1 MNIENYFQRDL
12 LINNLAKYYL
22 FYQVT
27 LGNIISITNTKDLN
41 YDIELEYALGSMYE
55 LLKDLRTLDDE
66 TISFDEELKKQSA
79 MDAVQNFANENLE
92 DLKNG
97 KIKIEDFVNSINDG
111 IFFNEAMEVIC
122 EENINNQLE
131 KWEKIIHEDL
141 GKSILNAIIELEKN

>member
-12 LINNLAKYYL
+12 LINNLAKYDL

-41 YDIELEYALGSMYE
+41 YDIELEHALGSMYE

-111 IFFNEAMEVIC
+111 IFFNYAMEVIC

-131 KWEKIIHEDL
+131 NL